1 MMVGLLSSR
10 FREARVKY
18 QIRTVEFCADRLL
31 NEPIGFVVHARRR
44 FVQDQDR
51 LQKTTPLL
59 SNIFWLISACP
70 EPVLTND
77 SVQNN
82 QKTGP
87 KESFPHRLPEQRP
100 REAH

>member
-1 MMVGLLSSR
+1 MG
-10 FREARVKY
+10 

-51 LQKTTPLL
+51 LQKTLDPSSLK
-59 SNIFWLISACP
+59 SFSYVCP

-77 SVQNN
+77 SVQIR
-82 QKTGP
+82 KRGP
-87 KESFPHRLPEQRP
+87 KESFSHRLPEQRP